1 METTEQT
8 SACHLIVV
16 FIGVKLVTSEH
27 VYPSQSV
34 MKEQFSLLVTPSH
47 HHQKIIV
54 HKCNEQ
60 IKMTPSA
67 PPPLPPILPMNLQY
81 TINLMSQKVSHH
93 WAMQK
98 QPDYAQI

>member
-67 PPPLPPILPMNLQY
+67 PPPLP
-81 TINLMSQKVSHH
+81 SHLANEPTVH
-93 WAMQK
+93 H
-98 QPDYAQI
+98 QPHVTESKSSLSNAKTA